1 MRSRATLSKR
11 ADRGSP
17 TTARDLHRART
28 TRARVIEESPE
39 LMKEIE
45 EKVRAAGI
53 TEDMIEDAFA
63 EEDEDELDI
72 RTLDLE
78 G

>member
-1 MRSRATLSKR
+1 MIA
-11 ADRGSP
+11 
-17 TTARDLHRART
+17 
-28 TRARVIEESPE
+28 EEA
-39 LMKEIE
+39 

>member
-1 MRSRATLSKR
+1 M
-11 ADRGSP
+11 
-17 TTARDLHRART
+17 
-28 TRARVIEESPE
+28 IEESPE

-45 EKVRAAGI
+45 EKVRASGI